1 MPSNRCAPVCIS
13 SNFNPCRKE
22 DGASEEQ
29 TSTGRLGL
37 ITEIGMK
44 ALYNTVSCMRWHFN
58 FRVDAV
64 KYARAYLRV
73 HVCVLMHVMYVC
85 LFLEG
90 PGRLLTLED
99 GTDRLPR
106 NVGKLPTY
114 TAKHPYIFM

>member
-44 ALYNTVSCMRWHFN
+44 ALYNTVSCMRCYFN
-58 FRVDAV
+58 VRVDVV
-64 KYARAYLRV
+64 KCVCVFACSCV
-73 HVCVLMHVMYVC
+73 CVCVLVHVMCV
-85 LFLEG
+85 FLLLQG
-90 PGRLLTLED
+90 YSKLLTLED
-99 GTDRLPR
+99 GTDRLSR
-106 NVGKLPTY
+106 NVGKQLPTY
-114 TAKHPYIFM
+114 AA